1 MDIKSR
7 VEQLK
12 SQFGTRDPFILAE
25 SLGVLILDEPLGS
38 VRGYY
43 GRSHRQKVIH
53 INEALE
59 ESLRQFVCAHELG
72 HAVLHPD
79 SNTPF
84 LRANTLFSIDRF
96 EIEANRF
103 AADLLLPD
111 DELREAILCRY
122 TVPQIAAMYGLSPA
136 LVEYRVQSLR

>member
-1 MDIKSR
+1 MDTS
-7 VEQLK
+7 
-12 SQFGTRDPFILAE
+12 LAE
-25 SLGVLILDEPLGS
+25 E
-38 VRGYY
+38 
-43 GRSHRQKVIH
+43 
-53 INEALE
+53 EA
-59 ESLRQFVCAHELG
+59 RFVCAHELG
-72 HAVLHPD
+72 HAMLHQGYNRIFMD
-79 SNTPF
+79 S
-84 LRANTLFSIDRF
+84 ATLFVTNRF